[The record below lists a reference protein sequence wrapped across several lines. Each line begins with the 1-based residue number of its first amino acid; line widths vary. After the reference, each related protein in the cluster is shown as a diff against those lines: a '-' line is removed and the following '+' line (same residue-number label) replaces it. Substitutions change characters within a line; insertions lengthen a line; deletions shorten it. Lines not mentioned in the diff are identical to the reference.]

1 MNGRA
6 HRPALV
12 AVAVVALLACGG
24 SLYHGFVWDDRPLIV
39 ENRQLRESGG
49 LASLLTSGFW
59 QTGDHHDRFRAF
71 YRPLV
76 SLSYALDTAVWGRAP
91 AGFHLTNLMLHLAA
105 ALLVYALARRR
116 EPWPAAAAFG
126 AALFAAH
133 PVHVESVA
141 WISGRT
147 DLLCAVLCLAAFV
160 LDRVG
165 ARRAPGAGGRRAA
178 ALACFFLALMAKEMA
193 VTLPLLLGFDRLL
206 RPGRRVARLR
216 IAARTMAPYLAI
228 AGGYLM
234 LRRVVLGFEADPLFH
249 LDPIGWL
256 ATAIFVLARDATL
269 LLLPLGLDPHYP
281 YAPRTTL
288 LDPVVALSGVLLAII
303 VAAGVVTARGSR
315 RAAFALA
322 WIAVTLAP
330 VLRFGSFGDV
340 LLADRFLYLPS
351 VGLALLAARAVPA
364 FAAVASPR
372 LRRAGP
378 AAAVLVL
385 GGLILLAGRQTA
397 IWRDDLTLF
406 TRLARTSPGSAM
418 VHSNLGLALYDAGDY
433 DRAVAEYRAAIDLA
447 PGFALAHNN
456 LAAALDRQGRLA
468 EAERH
473 YRAALRLAPRQLES
487 QINLANLRAR
497 QGQADAVDVLR
508 TIVREKPGHAR
519 ARYSLADALLNN
531 GLADE
536 AAAEAAEALRR
547 DPSMSEAWY
556 LIGRVRYEQGRRDEA
571 AQALRAF
578 LSGWPAEDAHRRAA
592 ADLVARITPPGSP
605 RQPPDPPRPAD
616 LPRPRMFPQPA
627 PAAVAPRR

>member
-1 MNGRA
+1 MSGRA

-59 QTGDHHDRFRAF
+59 QSGDHHDRFRAF

-76 SLSYALDTAVWGRAP
+76 SLSYALDTAVWGCLP
-91 AGFHLTNLMLHLAA
+91 AGFHLTNLLLHLAA
-105 ALLVYALARRR
+105 TLLVYALARRR
-116 EPWPAAAAFG
+116 EQWPSAAALG

-147 DLLCAVLCLAAFV
+147 DLLCAVLCLAAFL
-160 LDRVG
+160 LDRAGV
-165 ARRAPGAGGRRAA
+165 RRASGAGGRRAA

-193 VTLPLLLGFDRLL
+193 VTLPLLLGLDRFL
-206 RPGRRVARLR
+206 RPGRRSVRLR
-216 IAARTMAPYLAI
+216 IAARTMAPYLVI
-228 AGGYLM
+228 LGCWLV
-234 LRRVVLGFEADPLFH
+234 LRRVVLGFEADPIFH

-269 LLLPLGLDPHYP
+269 LLLPIGLDPHYP
-281 YAPRTTL
+281 YPPRTTL
-288 LDPVVALSGVLLAII
+288 LDPVVVLSAVLLAII
-303 VAAGVVTARGSR
+303 VTAGVAAARGSR

-322 WIAVTLAP
+322 WIAVTLVP

-351 VGLALLAARAVPA
+351 VGLALLAARAVSA

-372 LRRAGP
+372 LRRAGL
-378 AAAVLVL
+378 AAAVSVL
-385 GGLILLAGRQTA
+385 GGLILLAGRQTTL
-397 IWRDDLTLF
+397 WRDDLTLF

-418 VHSNLGLALYDAGDY
+418 VHSNLGLALYDAGEY
-433 DRAVAEYRAAIDLA
+433 DRAVVEYHTAIDLA

-456 LAAALDRQGRLA
+456 LAAALDRQGRFA

-497 QGQADAVDVLR
+497 QGQADAIDVLR
-508 TIVREKPGHAR
+508 AIVRDKPGHAR
-519 ARYSLADALLNN
+519 ARYSLADALLSN
-531 GLADE
+531 GHPDE

-547 DPSMSEAWY
+547 DPSMAEAWY

-571 AQALRAF
+571 VQALGAF
-578 LSGWPAEDAHRRAA
+578 LAGWPADDAHRRAA
-592 ADLVARITPPGSP
+592 ADLVARLTPPGSV
-605 RQPPDPPRPAD
+605 RQPPDLPQPPDLGPPRTSA
-616 LPRPRMFPQPA
+616 QPV
-627 PAAVAPRR
+627 PAAVAPPR